1 MKVKEVVAVV
11 QSVVAAGNHGRYAVT
26 ISDDVEGSIT
36 FSLRKDVWQE
46 KKDPEP
52 GIYVVLSVLRKK
64 RSGWRAYKA
73 RFFRLKNGLR
83 KEKKTTDEKTL

>member
-1 MKVKEVVAVV
+1 MKVKEKEVVAVV
-11 QSVVAAGNHGRYAVT
+11 QSVVAGNHGRYAVT

-46 KKDPEP
+46 KEDPEP

-73 RFFRLKNGLR
+73 RFLGLK
-83 KEKKTTDEKTL
+83 TA